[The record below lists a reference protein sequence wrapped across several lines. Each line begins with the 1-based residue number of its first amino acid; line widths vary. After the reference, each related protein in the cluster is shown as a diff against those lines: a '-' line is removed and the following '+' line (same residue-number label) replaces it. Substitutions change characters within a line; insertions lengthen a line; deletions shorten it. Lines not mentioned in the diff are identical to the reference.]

1 MPWVNPATRPT
12 PPAQSHVEFSPPV
25 STVPFLTGEKF
36 IEFIVGPLGSA
47 KTSAA
52 IMKIA
57 YHAAK
62 MAQCTDGIRRSRCV
76 WVRNSREQLR
86 DTSIPDFLKW
96 FPDGLAGTFHK
107 TDYRFVLR
115 FDDVECEVMWRGLD
129 DQNDVRRLL
138 SLQASFAVFDEF
150 REIHPQIFEAMQ
162 GRLGRYP
169 DKMLVPPRPEWGVD
183 AKGHPIGGCVYED
196 GTMAKRLWGA
206 TNPPDAETY
215 WERFLRDPPKNAH
228 VTFQPSG
235 LSPDADW
242 LQFLDPGYY
251 ENLAEGKTD
260 EWIDVYIH
268 AKFGRSLSGK
278 PVYTGF
284 NRDFHVSKTPLQPI
298 VSAERPLLIGV
309 DLGLTPACTIS
320 QQDYYGRVLT
330 FAEITSTNMGATRF
344 IRDKLRPLLA
354 ERFPGHPVA
363 VICDPAGTQRAQTDE
378 RMVTEVFQAHG
389 FNIIPARTNV
399 LAARIAAVEGLLA
412 GQTDG
417 GARHLIDSRCKMLIE
432 GMTGRYRYKVAKDE
446 SLAPKPDKNPWSHVC
461 EAHQYMSLHVD
472 GLFGAVR
479 RTGARPVVKRRSGGW
494 T

>member
-1 MPWVNPATRPT
+1 MSSAAQPAERVTSIEFT
-12 PPAQSHVEFSPPV
+12 PPE

-36 IEFIVGPLGSA
+36 IEFIVGPVGST

-62 MAQCTDGIRRSRCV
+62 MARCKDGIRRSRCV

-96 FPDGLAGTFHK
+96 FPDGLAGSFHK
-107 TDYRFVLR
+107 TEYRFVLR
-115 FDDVECEVMWRGLD
+115 FDDVECEVLWRGLD

-138 SLQASFAVFDEF
+138 SLQATFAVFDEF

-169 DKMLVPPRPEWGVD
+169 DKMLVPPRPEWGTD
-183 AKGHPIGGCVYED
+183 AKGNPIGGCVYED
-196 GTMAKRLWGA
+196 GTLAKRLWGA

-215 WERFLRDPPKNAH
+215 WERFLRDPPANAH

-235 LSPDADW
+235 LSEEADW
-242 LQFLDPGYY
+242 LHFLDPGYY
-251 ENLAEGKTD
+251 DNLALGKSD
-260 EWIDVYIH
+260 EWVDVYIH

-284 NRDFHVSKTPLQPI
+284 NRDFHVAKETLKPT
-298 VSAERPLLIGV
+298 VSTERPLLIGL

-330 FAEITSTNMGATRF
+330 FAEITSTNMGITRF
-344 IRDKLRPLLA
+344 IRDKLNPLLA
-354 ERFPGHPVA
+354 SRFPGHPIMI
-363 VICDPAGTQRAQTDE
+363 ICDPAGTQRAQTDE
-378 RMVTEVFQAHG
+378 RMVVEVIAAHG
-389 FNIIPARTNV
+389 LPVMPARTNS

-412 GQTDG
+412 GQSEG
-417 GARHLIDSRCKMLIE
+417 GARHLIDPSCRMLIE
-432 GMTGRYRYKVAKDE
+432 GMAGRYRYKLKKDE
-446 SLAPKPDKNPWSHVC
+446 DIADKPDKNAWSHVC
-461 EAHQYMSLHVD
+461 EGHQYMALHVD
-472 GLFGAVR
+472 SIFGGR
-479 RTGARPVVKRRSGGW
+479 PRSTGARQIVRKRTAGW